1 MSERLAI
8 VGAGTIACGLAA
20 VALRGGPVTLV
31 ARSDGSAARA
41 EETFSDACSKLD
53 EEVDRGGFQITTGTD
68 AVRQATFAIEAVTED
83 LEVKRGVLA
92 TLGERLPAQA
102 VLATTTS
109 SLPVGEL
116 AEASG
121 RPGRLVG
128 FHVFNPV
135 VRMPLVELAFPAR
148 TEQDARERAHRMCER
163 LGKRA
168 VEVPDR
174 PGFVVNR
181 LLFPY
186 LFAAVRLAEESGIE
200 AEQLDACM
208 TLGANHPMGPL
219 ALLDFI
225 GLDVA
230 QAIGESLGVEVP
242 ARLRALVA
250 EGALGRK
257 SGRGFYGYDD
267 G

>member
-1 MSERLAI
+1 LSERLAI
-8 VGAGTIACGLAA
+8 IGGGTIACGLAA
-20 VALRGGPVTLV
+20 VAVRGGPVTLF
-31 ARSDGSAARA
+31 ARSGGSAARA

-53 EEVDRGGFQITTGTD
+53 EDVDRSNFQVTTDID
-68 AVRQATFAIEAVTED
+68 AVREATFVIEAVTED
-83 LEVKRGVLA
+83 LEVKRQVLA
-92 TLGERLPAQA
+92 TLDERLPPQA

-109 SLPVGEL
+109 SLPVGAL

-135 VRMPLVELAFPAR
+135 VRMPLVELAFPAQ
-148 TEQDARERAHRMCER
+148 TELDARERAHGMCER

-186 LFAAVRLAEESGIE
+186 LFAAVRLAEEAGLE

-208 TLGANHPMGPL
+208 TLGAGHPMGPL

-230 QAIGESLGVEVP
+230 EAIGESLAVEVP
-242 ARLRALVA
+242 GRLRALVA

-257 SGRGFYGYDD
+257 SGRGFYGYDE
-267 G
+267 